1 MTFLSWFAWVFTKLW
16 FAPDMFPTMIVQL
29 NPTMRKTDSDGVLQP
44 AVMWVGGVMEFPP
57 TSFFKTLRFG
67 N

>member
-1 MTFLSWFAWVFTKLW
+1 LW